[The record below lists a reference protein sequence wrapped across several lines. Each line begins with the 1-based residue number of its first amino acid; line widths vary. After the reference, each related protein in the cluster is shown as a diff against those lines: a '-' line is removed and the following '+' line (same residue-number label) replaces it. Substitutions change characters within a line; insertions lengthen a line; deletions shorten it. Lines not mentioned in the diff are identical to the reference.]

1 MNIQI
6 GKVIRDLRIA
16 AGITQEELSCHL
28 GVSIQAVS
36 RWENGACYPDL
47 EMIPTIAA
55 FFDVSTD
62 RLLCIEK
69 KDTKENEEQY
79 VQMWTS
85 ATKQG
90 EHARAL
96 EIVNDALKIMPTNY
110 KIMLLKAQ
118 SLFCIAGIYE
128 EKGDKEQLIRYL
140 SQSEEVLR
148 LIISKCNKTD
158 IRFDAIMWLIGLL
171 NSSFSLLG
179 SDRRAEMLELVDE
192 FPAVARTKNA
202 VLYRL
207 CNLEGEKM
215 KNCARECLYELFFE
229 FFYCA
234 YSLTTTDVIDKTEKI
249 EILSGLLAMLST
261 VAGEDTVGEFEYL
274 VDGIYERLYALT
286 ENEEYKKQI
295 GVHLQKYK
303 ELSDPY
309 TYHSAFFDGIV
320 FEKKKTIHNIDG
332 SF

>member
-6 GKVIRDLRIA
+6 GKVIRDLRIT
-16 AGITQEELSCHL
+16 AGITQEQLSYHL

-55 FFDVSTD
+55 FFDVSAD

-69 KDTKENEEQY
+69 NDTKESEERY
-79 VQMWTS
+79 VQLWTS

-90 EHARAL
+90 QHTHALDIA
-96 EIVNDALKIMPTNY
+96 NDALKVMPTNY

-118 SLFCIAGIYE
+118 SLLCIAGIYE
-128 EKGDKEQLIRYL
+128 EDGDKEQLTRYL
-140 SQSEEVLR
+140 SQSEDVLR
-148 LIISKCNKTD
+148 LIISRCNNTD
-158 IRFDAIMWLIGLL
+158 IRFDAIVWLIAVL
-171 NSSFSLLG
+171 NCYTTLLG
-179 SDRRAEMLELVDE
+179 SDRKAQMRELVNE

-207 CNLEGEKM
+207 CNLEGKEMRK
-215 KNCARECLYELFFE
+215 CARAYLYELFFE

-234 YSLTTTDVIDKTEKI
+234 YSLTATDAIDKTEKI

-261 VAGEDTVGEFEYL
+261 VTGEDTVGEFEYL
-274 VDGIYERLYALT
+274 VDGIYERLYSLT
-286 ENEEYKKQI
+286 GNEEYQKQI

-309 TYHSAFFDGIV
+309 IYHSPFFDGIV
-320 FEKKKTIHNIDG
+320 FEKKKTIHSMDG